1 MLCGFYAVWGGLW
14 VAHCVVFVR
23 NAHRGLSWR
32 GGNGLEN
39 DLRNFE
45 IIFAQSHGFLGYFDC
60 VFAML
65 SSNVGESEKPGLLL
79 LLAQIFNDSSTTKDA
94 GLLPAFVAPSW

>member
-1 MLCGFYAVWGGLW
+1 MLCGFYAVWGGIW
-14 VAHCVVFVR
+14 VAQCVVFVR
-23 NAHRGLSWR
+23 NARRGLSWR

-45 IIFAQSHGFLGYFDC
+45 IIFAQSHGFLGYFEC

-65 SSNVGESEKPGLLL
+65 SSSSGDSKILGPGS
-79 LLAQIFNDSSTTKDA
+79 LLATWHRHPK
-94 GLLPAFVAPSW
+94 LPNMLV

>member
-1 MLCGFYAVWGGLW
+1 V
-14 VAHCVVFVR
+14 VVNCVLFVR
-23 NAHRGLSWR
+23 NARRGGAER
-32 GGNGLEN
+32 GGNGLGN

-45 IIFAQSHGFLGYFDC
+45 ILFAQYYGFLGYFDC